1 MYRGVRSI
9 NELAT
14 NVVKQISEAK
24 FQSAVLNAKMYY
36 LVTSQIML

>member
-1 MYRGVRSI
+1 M

-36 LVTSQIML
+36 LATVQTML